1 MRNGSKRTTKGLRDV
16 LFDEIDQLRH
26 GDGDP
31 QRAMAVAN
39 LAKQII
45 NIAKVELD
53 FHRENARLQEKGT
66 VLELGNMQLGS
77 TRASAA
83 ETSATGQSDRTT
95 DGTAALLPS

>member
-1 MRNGSKRTTKGLRDV
+1 MSKPKRTTKGLRDV
-16 LFDEIDQLRH
+16 LFDEIDQLRN

-53 FHRENARLQEKGT
+53 FHREAVRQQEKGAT
-66 VLELGNMQLGS
+66 LELGNMQLGS
-77 TRASAA
+77 TN
-83 ETSATGQSDRTT
+83 
-95 DGTAALLPS
+95 AALAENRATEPRSPMTHDTGASLPS